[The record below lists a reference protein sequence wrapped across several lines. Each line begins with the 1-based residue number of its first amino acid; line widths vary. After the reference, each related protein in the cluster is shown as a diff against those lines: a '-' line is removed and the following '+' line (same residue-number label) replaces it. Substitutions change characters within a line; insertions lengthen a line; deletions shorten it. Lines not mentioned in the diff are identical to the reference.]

1 MARIF
6 FQNTSL
12 FRLKQARSATMRAS
26 KQALHVCNASLQQC
40 GGSMHGCNGP
50 LHVRIN
56 LMRRSTPQY
65 MFTTTRCTNATA
77 QCEFA
82 TTCCKNASGR
92 CIAAV
97 SLCIKTSLE
106 KRLQRLIVTIHQC
119 DLEFHLRQESRS
131 QAEAAGSSDILLQL
145 PELLPPFFICWT
157 SAKYRCTA
165 SVSKSIKL
173 GKDSSRWACVISL
186 THGIRD
192 MPDYFLLCHC

>member
-26 KQALHVCNASLQQC
+26 KQTLHVCNASLQQC
-40 GGSMHGCNGP
+40 GRSMHGCNGP

-56 LMRRSTPQY
+56 LMRRSTPQC

-82 TTCCKNASGR
+82 TTCCKNAPGR

-97 SLCIKTSLE
+97 SHCIKTSPE
-106 KRLQRLIVTIHQC
+106 KRLQRLIVTIHQG
-119 DLEFHLRQESRS
+119 DRAIPSSARERQHG
-131 QAEAAGSSDILLQL
+131 QAEAADSGEKINAADHVLTARMSGRLRCFWAQSSPQPTKKPLL
-145 PELLPPFFICWT
+145 I
-157 SAKYRCTA
+157 
-165 SVSKSIKL
+165 
-173 GKDSSRWACVISL
+173 
-186 THGIRD
+186 
-192 MPDYFLLCHC
+192 

>member
-26 KQALHVCNASLQQC
+26 KQTLHVCNASLQQC
-40 GGSMHGCNGP
+40 GGSMHGCNGL

-56 LMRRSTPQY
+56 LMRRSTPQC

-82 TTCCKNASGR
+82 TTCCKNAPGR

-97 SLCIKTSLE
+97 SHCIKISLE
-106 KRLQRLIVTIHQC
+106 KRLQRLIVTIHQG
-119 DLEFHLRQESRS
+119 DRAIPSSAREPQHG

-145 PELLPPFFICWT
+145 PFSYAGLRLN
-157 SAKYRCTA
+157 TA
-165 SVSKSIKL
+165 
-173 GKDSSRWACVISL
+173 AQ
-186 THGIRD
+186 
-192 MPDYFLLCHC
+192 PA